1 MIIDKVVVS
10 DSLKWTSALS
20 VALAVVFVVII
31 VGVTMWKLFAGEI
44 SMPRLTP
51 DVYDQKSFW
60 RLFTVIPV
68 IMTAYICHHNGTVES
83 AFLFHFVSIRDVFL
97 CSVWK

>member
-1 MIIDKVVVS
+1 VVS

-83 AFLFHFVSIRDVFL
+83 AFLFHFVSITFL
-97 CSVWK
+97 